1 MDAAADPVDI
11 EKIRKARGIGDWNTA
26 LNYCLTLLI
35 EGKISGQKTSE
46 GWIFSAHQETRLQ
59 PWQEVIGTYEA
70 LEVGEYN
77 VILTLSRTCRNL
89 KITFVKSSAEAKKL
103 TQTLINT
110 AKGTKIALLKTDDPQ
125 KPLLL
130 RVLM

>member
-1 MDAAADPVDI
+1 MRPWPDGDVC
-11 EKIRKARGIGDWNTA
+11 AR
-26 LNYCLTLLI
+26 
-35 EGKISGQKTSE
+35 
-46 GWIFSAHQETRLQ
+46 HQETRLQ

-70 LEVGEYN
+70 LEVGEDN

-89 KITFVKSSAEAKKL
+89 KITFVKSSAEAQKL

-110 AKGTKIALLKTDDPQ
+110 VKGTKIALLKTDDPQ